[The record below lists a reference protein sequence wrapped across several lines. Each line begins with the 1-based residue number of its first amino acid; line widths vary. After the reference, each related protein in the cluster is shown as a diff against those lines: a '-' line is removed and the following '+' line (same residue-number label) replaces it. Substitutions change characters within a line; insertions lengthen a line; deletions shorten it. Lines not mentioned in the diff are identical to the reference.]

1 MVILKNSWQILRNAF
16 LSLDRKV
23 DHSLSFFIKNY
34 GKSRF
39 MIAMSKKAQYL
50 GLERLFE
57 KGPKAFFYFFMF
69 YLIRDVI
76 LYIILP
82 IFFAKAVSN

>member
-1 MVILKNSWQILRNAF
+1 MVILKNTWQVLRNAF
-16 LSLDRKV
+16 ITFDKKV

-34 GKSRF
+34 GKTRF

-50 GLERLFE
+50 GLEKLFE

-76 LYIILP
+76 LYILLP
-82 IFFAKAVSN
+82 IYFAQAVSN